1 MASGSPET
9 SIRTAPQKHSPEYF
23 AISVSLSCFGNT
35 CPLMETLYLEGSYT
49 IGENAERRLAPRGA
63 MSLMHFCEVAA
74 DTEYVRLEG

>member
-1 MASGSPET
+1 
-9 SIRTAPQKHSPEYF
+9 
-23 AISVSLSCFGNT
+23 
-35 CPLMETLYLEGSYT
+35 METLYLEGSYT